1 MTNVPDDIR
10 SALAD
15 AYKVFDIS
23 FTMKGTEQDWIE
35 YWNKANNLVK
45 RYGDRIP
52 LLQLMEGYAQI
63 IQDCSVGNQS
73 LKWDKDE
80 EYPYPK
86 GGKT

>member
-10 SALAD
+10 TALAD

-23 FTMKGTEQDWIE
+23 FKMKGTEADWIE
-35 YWNKANNLVK
+35 YWNKANKLVQQ
-45 RYGDRIP
+45 YGDRIP

-73 LKWDKDE
+73 LKWEKDE
-80 EYPYPK
+80 KYPYPK
-86 GGKT
+86 EGKV

>member
-23 FTMKGTEQDWIE
+23 FKMKGTEADWIE
-35 YWNKANNLVK
+35 FWNKANKLVQQ
-45 RYGDRIP
+45 YGDRIP

-80 EYPYPK
+80 PYPYPR